1 MKSVAPDRK
10 HWLALPG
17 RCGRNGSVK
26 GEMMIGW
33 RFWVFLAAAIGFV
46 LWAASA
52 LVLLEEGSPSLTAA
66 LTGKSTSNLAG
77 PAAGVDAELIRE
89 ESRAAMRDILR
100 QAEGSE

>member
-1 MKSVAPDRK
+1 
-10 HWLALPG
+10 
-17 RCGRNGSVK
+17 
-26 GEMMIGW
+26 MIGW

-52 LVLLEEGSPSLTAA
+52 LVLIEEGSPSLTGK
-66 LTGKSTSNLAG
+66 LTG
-77 PAAGVDAELIRE
+77 PAAGADTELIRE

>member
-1 MKSVAPDRK
+1 MKSVAPNRK

-52 LVLLEEGSPSLTAA
+52 LVLLEEGSPSS
-66 LTGKSTSNLAG
+66 TGQLAG
-77 PAAGVDAELIRE
+77 PAAGAAGMDGADADLIRE
-89 ESRAAMRDILR
+89 ESREAMRNILR

>member
-46 LWAASA
+46 LWATSA
-52 LVLLEEGSPSLTAA
+52 LVLLEEGSPSS
-66 LTGKSTSNLAG
+66 TGQLAG
-77 PAAGVDAELIRE
+77 PAAGVDGADADLIRE
-89 ESRAAMRDILR
+89 ESREAMRNILR
-100 QAEGSE
+100 QTEGSE

>member
-1 MKSVAPDRK
+1 
-10 HWLALPG
+10 
-17 RCGRNGSVK
+17 
-26 GEMMIGW
+26 MIGW

-52 LVLLEEGSPSLTAA
+52 LVLLEDGSPSLAGK
-66 LTGKSTSNLAG
+66 LTGKSISKSISKSTSQLAG

>member
-1 MKSVAPDRK
+1 
-10 HWLALPG
+10 
-17 RCGRNGSVK
+17 
-26 GEMMIGW
+26 MIGW

-52 LVLLEEGSPSLTAA
+52 LVLIEEGSPSLTGK
-66 LTGKSTSNLAG
+66 LTG
-77 PAAGVDAELIRE
+77 PAAGAAGADTELIRE

>member
-1 MKSVAPDRK
+1 
-10 HWLALPG
+10 
-17 RCGRNGSVK
+17 
-26 GEMMIGW
+26 MIGW

-52 LVLLEEGSPSLTAA
+52 LVLLEDGSPSLAGK
-66 LTGKSTSNLAG
+66 LTGKSISKSTSQLAG